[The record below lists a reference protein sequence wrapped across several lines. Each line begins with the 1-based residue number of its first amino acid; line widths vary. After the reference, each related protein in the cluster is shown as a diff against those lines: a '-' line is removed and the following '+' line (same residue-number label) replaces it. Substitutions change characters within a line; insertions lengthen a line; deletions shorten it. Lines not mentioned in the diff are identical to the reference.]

1 MSVLKPVIKRSVA
14 AVFFTFVWQT
24 YDAVQAS
31 MAARNPLQSGL
42 LDLNRYQDPKSDDVP
57 Q

>member
-24 YDAVQAS
+24 YDAAQAS

-42 LDLNRYQDPKSDDVP
+42 LDLSRYQDPKSDDVP